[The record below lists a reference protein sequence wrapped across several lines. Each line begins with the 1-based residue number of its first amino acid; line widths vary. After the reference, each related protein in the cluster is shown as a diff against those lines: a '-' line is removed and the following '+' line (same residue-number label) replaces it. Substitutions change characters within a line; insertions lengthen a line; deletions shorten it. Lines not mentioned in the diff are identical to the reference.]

1 MRAQAS
7 HAPAAP
13 RQVNAVFADASAWVA
28 SGNAKEE
35 HHQEARETRS
45 ALLDEGTTLLTTNL
59 VLAEVHA
66 LVCRARGSG
75 AGVDLLD
82 MVYSDPQFAVVHV
95 DRDLETA
102 ATDRWLRVFQDHP
115 FSLCDAVS
123 FEVMRR
129 EGIRQAFTLDHHFAV
144 AGFTMLPAPRRAK
157 HRR

>member
-1 MRAQAS
+1 M
-7 HAPAAP
+7 
-13 RQVNAVFADASAWVA
+13 NAVFADASAWVA

-35 HHQEARETRS
+35 RHHEAQETRS
-45 ALLDEGTTLLTTNL
+45 ALLDGGATLLTTNL

-66 LVCRARGSG
+66 LVSRARGGG
-75 AGVDLLD
+75 AGLDLLD

-95 DRDLETA
+95 DRDLESA
-102 ATDRWLRVFQDHP
+102 ATDRWLRVFRDQA

-144 AGFTMLPAPRRAK
+144 AGFAMVPAPRRPPQ
-157 HRR
+157 RRR